1 MKEKLI
7 IELNKK
13 KVHYG
18 DNVLKVRD
26 LFSRKQESLSK
37 QDDKFFSKYWQ
48 VYAWSAI
55 IGFVND
61 KREVGAPLPNQTS
74 FEFQMISNGSDTI
87 ANGLMLMAIGRRFSM
102 PSIFLRQKQDHKS
115 LLVISASMTNLK
127 LTGHGHY
134 SMRSELIVLRRCAGN
149 RYRNQVRAIDRRA
162 ILCSE
167 SSEEPSALQHLAWTL
182 SICSASRQLP
192 LQYRNPTS
200 PFITAT
206 ATEKFP
212 LRKRRKDSALQH
224 FYSCF
229 WSNPE
234 DH

>member
-55 IGFVND
+55 IGFIND

-87 ANGLMLMAIGRRFSM
+87 ANGLMLMAIGKIEGTKSDDILDSRKILTIISEYAEGGAKHVLE
-102 PSIFLRQKQDHKS
+102 LRQTPGFEHKFNY
-115 LLVISASMTNLK
+115 ADD
-127 LTGHGHY
+127 Y
-134 SMRSELIVLRRCAGN
+134 FFEIV
-149 RYRNQVRAIDRRA
+149 DRIKA
-162 ILCSE
+162 
-167 SSEEPSALQHLAWTL
+167 
-182 SICSASRQLP
+182 
-192 LQYRNPTS
+192 
-200 PFITAT
+200 
-206 ATEKFP
+206 
-212 LRKRRKDSALQH
+212 
-224 FYSCF
+224 
-229 WSNPE
+229 
-234 DH
+234 